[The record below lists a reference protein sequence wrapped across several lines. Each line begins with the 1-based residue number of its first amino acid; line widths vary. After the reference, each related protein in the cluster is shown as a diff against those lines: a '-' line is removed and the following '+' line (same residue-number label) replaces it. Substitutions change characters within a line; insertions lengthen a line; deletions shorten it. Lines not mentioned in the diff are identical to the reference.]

1 MTNTIIVYPE
11 LFEFYLASEEGWYA
25 QLGHKVHVNG
35 YDFAFT
41 ASEMLF
47 GRAVITVSE
56 LKTGCKLRD
65 LILSINETELSET
78 KAGTLSVFANKAK
91 EVAELI
97 NKHGE
102 EAINKAIADGYRIA
116 VEKCG
121 EKPET
126 EVYEE

>member
-11 LFEFYLASEEGWYA
+11 AFKFYLASTEGWYP
-25 QLGHKVHVNG
+25 QCGHKVHVNG

-41 ASEMLF
+41 ASGILY
-47 GRAVITVSE
+47 GRAVIAVSE
-56 LKTGCKLRD
+56 LKTGSKLTD
-65 LILSINETELSET
+65 LVFSINETELSET

-91 EVAELI
+91 EIAELI

-102 EAINKAIADGYRIA
+102 EAINKAIADSYKIA

-126 EVYEE
+126 EVYEV

>member
-11 LFEFYLASEEGWYA
+11 AFKFYLASTEGWFP
-25 QLGHKVHVNG
+25 QCGHKVHVNG

-47 GRAVITVSE
+47 GRTVIAVSE
-56 LKTGCKLRD
+56 LKTGGKLTD
-65 LILSINETELSET
+65 LVLSINETELSAT
-78 KAGTLSVFANKAK
+78 KAGTLSVFANR
-91 EVAELI
+91 AEEIAEFI
-97 NKHGE
+97 NEYGE
-102 EAINKAIADGYRIA
+102 EVINKAIADGYKIA

-126 EVYEE
+126 EVYEV